1 MLMFKVCLQCT
12 HQFNKMNNFTFYF
25 IAASLVFAELGALIP
40 KSGGDFG
47 YLLSVFGRFPAFM
60 YIWSNLL
67 TAPSGQIIQ
76 GLTVA
81 EYLSK
86 TLFDDCGPSFLF
98 KQTVAVLVICK

>member
-1 MLMFKVCLQCT
+1 MI
-12 HQFNKMNNFTFYF
+12 FTFYF
-25 IAASLVFAELGALIP
+25 IVAALVFAELGALIP

-60 YIWSNLL
+60 YIWSILL